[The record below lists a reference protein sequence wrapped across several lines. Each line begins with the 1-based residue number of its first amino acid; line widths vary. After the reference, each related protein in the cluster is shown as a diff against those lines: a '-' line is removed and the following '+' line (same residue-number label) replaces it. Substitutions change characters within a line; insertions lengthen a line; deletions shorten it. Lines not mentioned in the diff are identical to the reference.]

1 MASTDSTTSGAK
13 RTAVKTQRISPG
25 VYGTLDGSYR
35 TSRNEQ
41 GRWVL
46 HNRDGSQ
53 VGEADGYRTS
63 DEALTALVDVLEADL
78 TTLNTAPP
86 KPQRNAAKGDAQG
99 RNEPA
104 QAERKPRG
112 RKQPATT

>member
-13 RTAVKTQRISPG
+13 RTAVKTRRIAPG
-25 VYGTLDGSYR
+25 VYSTLDGSYS
-35 TSRNEQ
+35 TQRNEE

-86 KPQRNAAKGDAQG
+86 KPTRNAVKGDAQG
-99 RNEPA
+99 RNEP
-104 QAERKPRG
+104 AERKPRG
-112 RKQPATT
+112 RKQPATA